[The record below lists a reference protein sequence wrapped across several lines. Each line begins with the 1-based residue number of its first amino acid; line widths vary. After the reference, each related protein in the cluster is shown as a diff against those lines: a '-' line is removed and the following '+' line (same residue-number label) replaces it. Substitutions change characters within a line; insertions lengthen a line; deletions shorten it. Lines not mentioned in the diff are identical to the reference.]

1 MKKLI
6 KMLIIS
12 IIFANIITMVFAENN
27 ERKVSVSN
35 SYENSQYSNRID
47 FGEFSIFDING
58 KLSDEMNILAVGNHK
73 DEEVVFEQVLNN
85 ENDEFLSYQLNCKSE
100 YKLVFPESMKGSGVA
115 NNDGSYVIKSAH
127 QNIGLITQLN
137 AIDAR
142 GVSLQVI
149 TEKKVA

>member
-1 MKKLI
+1 
-6 KMLIIS
+6 
-12 IIFANIITMVFAENN
+12 MVFAQNN
-27 ERKVSVSN
+27 QRKVSVSN

-85 ENDEFLSYQLNCKSE
+85 ENYEFLSYQLNFKSE
-100 YKLVFPESMKGSGVA
+100 YKLVFPESMKESGVA

-127 QNIGLITQLN
+127 KI
-137 AIDAR
+137 
-142 GVSLQVI
+142 
-149 TEKKVA
+149 